1 MTIYVVVK
9 LTLPDT
15 AGPAQ
20 VVQEMD
26 YSFSLVEDTNEV
38 IQETEIVDWSYSKPE
53 PCLFEDEE
61 NV

>member
-9 LTLPDT
+9 LKLPDT

-26 YSFSLVEDTNEV
+26 YSFSLVEDANEV

-53 PCLFEDEE
+53 PPHDSEGWQ
-61 NV
+61 